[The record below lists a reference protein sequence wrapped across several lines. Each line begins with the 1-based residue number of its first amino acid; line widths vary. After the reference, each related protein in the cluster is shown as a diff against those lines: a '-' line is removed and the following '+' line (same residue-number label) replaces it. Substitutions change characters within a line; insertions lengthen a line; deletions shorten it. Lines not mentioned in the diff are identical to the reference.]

1 MLCLIFTY
9 YRKIKMKF
17 IYLKNYLDLLREEK
31 LNFFKF
37 LRNTDKLRLL
47 NQRVIFGEN
56 ALLLDFK
63 DDTNIEELKRNIERF
78 FKTTPEISV
87 HVANQIIEN
96 KDSLILEVNN
106 KKLRVKH

>member
-1 MLCLIFTY
+1 
-9 YRKIKMKF
+9 MKF

-56 ALLLDFK
+56 ALLLDFRM
-63 DDTNIEELKRNIERF
+63 I
-78 FKTTPEISV
+78 
-87 HVANQIIEN
+87 QI
-96 KDSLILEVNN
+96 
-106 KKLRVKH
+106 

>member
-56 ALLLDFK
+56 ALLLDFRM
-63 DDTNIEELKRNIERF
+63 I
-78 FKTTPEISV
+78 
-87 HVANQIIEN
+87 QI
-96 KDSLILEVNN
+96 
-106 KKLRVKH
+106 